1 MRLWKVNSFSRARW
15 TLHLTPHWRDNWRRN
30 RSQINRNGIRLL
42 SNHSQFLFALCSEI
56 YSSSPLSSSSASP
69 PDSSCLFAPNSVI
82 IKQSFIVRVCVV
94 INDCFYAE
102 EIPKT
107 ENWIRISNGISNSG
121 CSFRYNDNDGHEG
134 TIKENDWMAHES
146 HLKSEINFN
155 EKKGKREWME
165 IRGHC
170 GWNVLLQRHQSKAL
184 RANNV
189 IKYVDAQQQQQLLLQ
204 LGW

>member
-42 SNHSQFLFALCSEI
+42 SNLAVSPHSQFWLALCSEI

-102 EIPKT
+102 EIRKPKT
-107 ENWIRISNGISNSG
+107 ES
-121 CSFRYNDNDGHEG
+121 
-134 TIKENDWMAHES
+134 ES
-146 HLKSEINFN
+146 ATESAILGVVSDT
-155 EKKGKREWME
+155 MTMTDT
-165 IRGHC
+165 RG
-170 GWNVLLQRHQSKAL
+170 QSKRMTEWDTSRIWKAKSISM
-184 RANNV
+184 RRGGKGNE
-189 IKYVDAQQQQQLLLQ
+189 
-204 LGW
+204 